1 MIENRVLHGDLSPNN
16 FIVHKGIG
24 YFIDFDHASILAEGK
39 TSTYSHGTVSIGIL
53 SSYSPLISFFQGTM
67 PYISL
72 RILHAMTKL
81 DDASIHTPDQN
92 IHPHDENYTEP
103 NQGGADTGLIEH
115 RPSDDLE
122 SMFYI
127 FLEIVAK
134 YGGPGGQVA
143 PTWTKSS
150 LPWASAYEA
159 LGKEGTFLALNTI
172 ALTKSG
178 ALRHMDYLASRAS
191 KYFAELRPLVK
202 AWGEMVF
209 NATRADDQIEIT
221 HAGVL
226 GLLVKFTRSM
236 KEELPSS
243 TGTSESLHSK
253 PASSALPSLQA
264 GPSEPLALPSE
275 PLTGPSEPLPRR
287 SARLSTSLAPHP
299 HASTPAPSESS
310 SRRSPHKKK
319 KGKRKALKRR

>member
-1 MIENRVLHGDLSPNN
+1 MIESRVLHGDLSPNN

-72 RILHAMTKL
+72 RILFAMMKL
-81 DDASIHTPDQN
+81 DGASIHPPDQN
-92 IHPHDENYTEP
+92 IHPNDENYTEP
-103 NQGGADTGLIEH
+103 NQGGADRGLIEH

-143 PTWTKSS
+143 PTWTK
-150 LPWASAYEA
+150 LKFPWASAYEA
-159 LGKEGTFLALNTI
+159 LGKEGTIFALNITYFS
-172 ALTKSG
+172 KSG
-178 ALRHMDYLASRAS
+178 ALIRPNILADNAS
-191 KYFAELRPLVK
+191 EYFAELRPLVRD
-202 AWGEMVF
+202 WGAMVSDA
-209 NATRADDQIEIT
+209 NKVSDATELT
-221 HAGVL
+221 HAAVL
-226 GLLVKFTRSM
+226 GLLEKFTKAM
-236 KEELPSS
+236 QEELPFQ
-243 TGTSESLHSK
+243 L
-253 PASSALPSLQA
+253 ASPALPTLPA
-264 GPSEPLALPSE
+264 GPSEPLAGPSE
-275 PLTGPSEPLPRR
+275 PLAGPSEPPAGPSESLPRR

-299 HASTPAPSESS
+299 HASTPAPSE
-310 SRRSPHKKK
+310 PHKKK
-319 KGKRKALKRR
+319 KSKRKAPKRR